1 MNQFIRG
8 KKTYI
13 VAGIMAMVSSL
24 KIFGIIDQITY
35 EGIMGM
41 LAALGFGALR
51 AGVERAALEIQ
62 GGISQQGVN

>member
-24 KIFGIIDQITY
+24 KIFGVIDQITY